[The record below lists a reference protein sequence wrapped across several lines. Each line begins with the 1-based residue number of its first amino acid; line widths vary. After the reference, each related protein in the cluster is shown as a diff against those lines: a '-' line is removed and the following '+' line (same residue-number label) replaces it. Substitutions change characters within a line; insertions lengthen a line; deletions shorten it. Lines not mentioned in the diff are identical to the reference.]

1 MPPPVP
7 FDALAELVRLQL
19 GSRTVRPT
27 DRLVEDLGA
36 VSMDLM
42 RIAVAVED
50 RFGVF
55 LDESDLAACDTAGT
69 LYEAVLR
76 AQRDAP

>member
-1 MPPPVP
+1 MPSIR
-7 FDALAELVRLQL
+7 FEDLAEVIRLQL
-19 GSRTVRPT
+19 GGPAVRRS
-27 DRLVEDLGA
+27 DRLVEDRGA

-55 LDESDLAACDTAGT
+55 VEETDLANCTTAAD
-69 LYEAVLR
+69 LHQAVLR
-76 AQRDAP
+76 ARDDAP